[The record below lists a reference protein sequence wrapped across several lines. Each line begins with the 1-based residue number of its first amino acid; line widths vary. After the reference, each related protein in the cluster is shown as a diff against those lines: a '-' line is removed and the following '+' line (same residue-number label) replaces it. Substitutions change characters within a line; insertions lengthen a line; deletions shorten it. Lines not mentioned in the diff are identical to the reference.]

1 MMNRKAVRI
10 AAAAF
15 LATGLCFLPV
25 GAPMLATA
33 TGAPAA
39 APAATSAVP
48 VTSAF
53 LVGYWTDD
61 GDCTNVIEFRPDGTF
76 QAPSGTGL
84 WMLTRD
90 KLIFQGVRTVTAR
103 VQAPD
108 PNTIILIH
116 PDGSIGRSTRC
127 PSSLTESEA

>member
-1 MMNRKAVRI
+1 MTGKTLRI

-15 LATGLCFLPV
+15 IATGPCITPV
-25 GAPMLATA
+25 GAPTVATA
-33 TGAPAA
+33 ARPPDA
-39 APAATSAVP
+39 APAATSALAI
-48 VTSAF
+48 TSEF
-53 LVGYWTDD
+53 IVGYWTDD

-84 WMLTRD
+84 WMLTLD
-90 KLIFQGVRTVTAR
+90 KLIFQGVRMVTAR

-127 PSSLTESEA
+127 PSSPTESVA